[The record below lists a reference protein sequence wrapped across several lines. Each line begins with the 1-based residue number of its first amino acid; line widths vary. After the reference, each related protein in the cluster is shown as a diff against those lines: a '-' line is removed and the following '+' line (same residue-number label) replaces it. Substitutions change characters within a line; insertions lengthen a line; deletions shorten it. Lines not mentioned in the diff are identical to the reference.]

1 MWTNV
6 QYHLAWMVVSA
17 IMKSA
22 RLNAFAR
29 TGSKVILKLGIYTIF
44 FVSLTELKAI
54 FATNKWY
61 YFNLGPLCELEVDE
75 CDNNVCQNDATC
87 VDGTLTYS
95 CNCSPGFT

>member
-1 MWTNV
+1 MWTNA

-22 RLNAFAR
+22 RLNAFVL
-29 TGSKVILKLGIYTIF
+29 TGSKVILTPRYLHPILRKTGLKVF
-44 FVSLTELKAI
+44 FA
-54 FATNKWY
+54 ANKWY
-61 YFNLGPLCELEVDE
+61 HFNLGPLCELEVDE
-75 CDNNVCQNDATC
+75 CENHVCQNDATC